1 MNVDFGFFPHISGEE
16 GNYSAVLLL
25 LVLGRNQT
33 PFLLLCSSI
42 IKKKK
47 THKCH
52 TRFSPKA
59 KVSSRRN
66 GFKECS
72 GCITC
77 CMCHAIKRLLY
88 NYAVEL

>member
-42 IKKKK
+42 IKKK

>member
-42 IKKKK
+42 IKKKNPQMPYPF
-47 THKCH
+47 
-52 TRFSPKA
+52 FSKS
-59 KVSSRRN
+59 KS
-66 GFKECS
+66 K
-72 GCITC
+72 
-77 CMCHAIKRLLY
+77 
-88 NYAVEL
+88 

>member
-47 THKCH
+47 PT
-52 TRFSPKA
+52 
-59 KVSSRRN
+59 N
-66 GFKECS
+66 
-72 GCITC
+72 
-77 CMCHAIKRLLY
+77 AIPVFLQKQK
-88 NYAVEL
+88 